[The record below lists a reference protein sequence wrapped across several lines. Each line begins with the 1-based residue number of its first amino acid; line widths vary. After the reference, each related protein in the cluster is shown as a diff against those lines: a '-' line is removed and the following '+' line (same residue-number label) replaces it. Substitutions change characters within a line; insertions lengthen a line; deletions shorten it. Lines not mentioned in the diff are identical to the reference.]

1 MLAQWGRHGQRSAM
15 AGAHELTRAKASCRN
30 RENENV
36 TYSAG
41 AVVATGDAI
50 LYVIGDGKVWDR

>member
-1 MLAQWGRHGQRSAM
+1 M

-30 RENENV
+30 RESEDV

-41 AVVATGDAI
+41 TFVATVDAI
-50 LYVIGDGKVWDR
+50 LYVIGDGKVWDRQLFAKRN